1 MMDLLT
7 RINQHY
13 QELTEQERQMITA
26 LQKVDLAWD
35 GLTSS
40 ELAKKLY
47 VSRASIFRMLKKLE
61 IESFA
66 ELKYLIQQEKQTELS
81 FGQGTEF
88 SQIVTAYHT
97 YIDQVFTKNTLR
109 KVADLLQRSEVLYL
123 YGTGNE
129 QKLEVEALRHL
140 LTSLGKRVVVFFDN
154 GEYDYVKENIL
165 PSDLLILFSYKGE
178 TPEAI
183 KILQDARLRGSQTLV
198 FTRTSQ
204 NTMAQLADHQLYV
217 PTESIETPTRLT
229 YEIST
234 TFYFIIDQLFFECLQ
249 GDNNA
254 NRKSNADQ
262 PS

>member
-7 RINQHY
+7 LIDQHY
-13 QELTEQERQMITA
+13 HELTGQERQMVT
-26 LQKVDLAWD
+26 DLRQVELTWD
-35 GLTSS
+35 SLTSN

-66 ELKYLIQQEKQTELS
+66 ELKYLIQQEKQSVLNLE
-81 FGQGTEF
+81 QGTEF
-88 SQIVTAYHT
+88 SQIVMAYHT

-109 KVADLLQRSEVLYL
+109 KVADLIQHSEVLYL

-140 LTSLGKRVVVFFDN
+140 LTSLGKRFVVFFDH

-165 PSDLLILFSYKGE
+165 PSDLLIMFSYKGE
-178 TPEAI
+178 NHEAI
-183 KILQDARLRGSQTLV
+183 KILQDAQLRGSQSLV

-249 GDNNA
+249 RDNNA
-254 NRKSNADQ
+254 TRKTNADQ
-262 PS
+262 TS